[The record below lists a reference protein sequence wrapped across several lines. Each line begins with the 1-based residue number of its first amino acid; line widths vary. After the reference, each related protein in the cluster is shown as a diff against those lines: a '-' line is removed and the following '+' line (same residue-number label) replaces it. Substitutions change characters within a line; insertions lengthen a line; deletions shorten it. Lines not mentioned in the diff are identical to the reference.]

1 MKTGSV
7 FLIFLGLLSGC
18 VVSFPEQSFN
28 PSSQPINSSSS
39 LTQSCNTKRL
49 LNPDS
54 ESQPNETELD
64 RYFRLAFNQEVAGN
78 FTDAITYYQKAAN
91 LAECECDRQHALA
104 GKQAAEEAK
113 GLMEN
118 EGMGSLPTQFFWGR
132 LQELTENLPC
142 VQLVEKP

>member
-1 MKTGSV
+1 
-7 FLIFLGLLSGC
+7 LIFLGLLSGC
-18 VVSFPEQSFN
+18 VVSSPEQSFN

-39 LTQSCNTKRL
+39 LTQSCTTKRL

-78 FTDAITYYQKAAN
+78 FTDAITYYQKAVN

-104 GKQAAEEAK
+104 GKKAAGEAK
-113 GLMEN
+113 HLLETAGI
-118 EGMGSLPTQFFWGR
+118 GSKPTQYFWGR
-132 LQELTENLPC
+132 LQELTQNLSC
-142 VQLVEKP
+142 VQQEE